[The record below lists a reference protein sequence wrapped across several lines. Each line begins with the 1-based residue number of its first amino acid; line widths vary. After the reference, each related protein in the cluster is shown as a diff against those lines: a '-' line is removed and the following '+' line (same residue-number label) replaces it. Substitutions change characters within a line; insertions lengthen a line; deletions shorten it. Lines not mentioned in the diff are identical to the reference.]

1 MAKMVGVDLGT
12 ANTLIS
18 MRGEGI
24 VIRAPSA
31 VAIDR
36 DTREIIA
43 QGREAKQMMGKTPM
57 GILAFRPLK
66 DGVITDA
73 DVTAGMLRNYFR
85 HIGAISTFSRPLVVA
100 SVPYGVTEVE
110 KRAIEDAAFEAGARR
125 VALME
130 EPVAAALGTGLRIGG
145 PKGTMIVDIGGGTT
159 EVAVISLGGIVAS
172 QSLRV
177 AGDELD
183 EAIVSHLRET
193 HGVLIGEATA
203 EELKLR
209 IGSAHRE
216 IDRGGYTV
224 SGMSLSRR
232 MGVMMEVRSEEI
244 RAAIEPALEQITMAI
259 ARTLERTPPEISSDL
274 YDFGLVLTGGGAL
287 LPGLGNLI
295 LEKTGMRVRVAKR
308 PMESVCVGM
317 LRVMDGGGED
327 SGLLRFRER

>member
-12 ANTLIS
+12 ANTLIC

-24 VIRAPSA
+24 VIRSPSA
-31 VAIDR
+31 VAIDK

-85 HIGAISTFSRPLVVA
+85 HMGAISTFSRPLVVA

-145 PKGTMIVDIGGGTT
+145 PKGTMIVDVGGGTT

-172 QSLRV
+172 QSLRI

-183 EAIVSHLRET
+183 EAIVAYLRET
-193 HGVLIGEATA
+193 RGILIGEATA
-203 EELKLR
+203 EELKIR
-209 IGSAHRE
+209 IGSAHKDRE
-216 IDRGGYTV
+216 RGGLTV
-224 SGMSLSRR
+224 SGMHLLRR
-232 MGVMMEVRSEEI
+232 MGVMFEVQTGEVREAMSE
-244 RAAIEPALEQITMAI
+244 ALDQIILAS

-274 YDFGLVLTGGGAL
+274 YDFGLVLTGGGAM
-287 LPGLGNLI
+287 LPGLAALI
-295 LEKTGMRVRVAKR
+295 FERTGMKVRIANR
-308 PMESVCVGM
+308 PMESVCAGM
-317 LRVMDGGGED
+317 LRVIDGAGEAE
-327 SGLLRFRER
+327 GLLRFRER

>member
-12 ANTLIS
+12 ANTLIC

-24 VIRAPSA
+24 VIRTPSV
-31 VAIDR
+31 VAIDK

-43 QGREAKQMMGKTPM
+43 QGKEAKQMMGKTPM
-57 GILAFRPLK
+57 GIQAFRPLK

-73 DVTAGMLRNYFR
+73 EVTAGMLRNYFR

-183 EAIVSHLRET
+183 EAIVSYLRQT
-193 HGVLIGEATA
+193 RGVLVGEATA
-203 EELKLR
+203 EELKVR
-209 IGSAHRE
+209 IGSAHAE
-216 IDRGGYTV
+216 IDRGSFSV
-224 SGMSLSRR
+224 SGMSLARR
-232 MGVMMEVRSEEI
+232 MGVMMDVRSGEI
-244 RAAIEPALEQITMAI
+244 REAMEPSLEQIIHAI

-287 LPGLGNLI
+287 LPGLAPLI
-295 LEKTGMRVRVAKR
+295 FEKTGMKVRIAKR
-308 PMESVCVGM
+308 PMESVCTGM
-317 LRVMDGGGED
+317 LRVIDGGGES

>member
-1 MAKMVGVDLGT
+1 MAKMIGVDLGT
-12 ANTLIS
+12 ANTLIC

-24 VIRAPSA
+24 IIRSPSA
-31 VAIDR
+31 VAIDK

-43 QGREAKQMMGKTPM
+43 QGREAKEMMGKTPM

-145 PKGTMIVDIGGGTT
+145 PKGTMIVDVGGGTT

-172 QSLRV
+172 QSLRI

-183 EAIVSHLRET
+183 EAIVSYLRET
-193 HGVLIGEATA
+193 RGVLIGEATA
-203 EELKLR
+203 EELKIR
-209 IGSAHRE
+209 IGSAHPERE
-216 IDRGGYTV
+216 RGDYTV
-224 SGMSLSRR
+224 SGMHLLRR
-232 MGVMMEVRSEEI
+232 MGVMMKVSTGEI
-244 RAAIEPALEQITMAI
+244 REAMEEPLGQIIQAI

-274 YDFGLVLTGGGAL
+274 YDFGLVLTGGGAM
-287 LPGLGNLI
+287 LPGLAALI
-295 LEKTGMRVRVAKR
+295 YEKTGMKVRIAKR
-308 PMESVCVGM
+308 PMESVCAGM
-317 LRVMDGGGED
+317 LRVIDGGGE
-327 SGLLRFRER
+327 SEGLLRFRER